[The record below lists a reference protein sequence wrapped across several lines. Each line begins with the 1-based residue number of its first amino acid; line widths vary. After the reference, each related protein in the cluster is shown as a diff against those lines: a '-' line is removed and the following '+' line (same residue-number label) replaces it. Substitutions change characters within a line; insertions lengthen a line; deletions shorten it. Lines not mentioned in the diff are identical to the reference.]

1 MSKHVPGGATQ
12 RDNDQWLLKPWP
24 RCKNSPRD
32 NKREPAGPMLQQRA
46 PMADPRFQRQLSL
59 VASGLQSGKNCM
71 VVLGNNHQHRHEVQH
86 VHFSR
91 PHCVVGSPHHVWNNT
106 LEVFGEKP
114 KTPAPDLVPK
124 HNERHRPQ
132 TLQQP
137 GSRVE
142 APAFGMLGLQA
153 AQGVEEGLDP
163 PFNRE
168 SDVVT
173 VFSDSQV
180 PCNLPIADVIDNIF
194 VESTQNSSE
203 PAVYWAYVFASEPN
217 WTACPFALTGP
228 PKRVKPRTDKEEP
241 SLTASVTDKLSG
253 KDAMPVVSATGRTV
267 VEPQMSLLL
276 LHVQLITD
284 SPLPTGDKE
293 YTFVP
298 SDTRAMS
305 GPMLLNRY
313 LRTPADDWSM
323 PK

>member
-1 MSKHVPGGATQ
+1 MYTFRVRIVSSDRRTMSGTTRSRSSARNPKRRPPTSSRSIMYDTGRRRSSNQEA
-12 RDNDQWLLKPWP
+12 RSRLRPSACSACKRP
-24 RCKNSPRD
+24 R
-32 NKREPAGPMLQQRA
+32 
-46 PMADPRFQRQLSL
+46 
-59 VASGLQSGKNCM
+59 V
-71 VVLGNNHQHRHEVQH
+71 
-86 VHFSR
+86 SR
-91 PHCVVGSPHHVWNNT
+91 RGSI
-106 LEVFGEKP
+106 
-114 KTPAPDLVPK
+114 
-124 HNERHRPQ
+124 RR
-132 TLQQP
+132 
-137 GSRVE
+137 
-142 APAFGMLGLQA
+142 
-153 AQGVEEGLDP
+153 
-163 PFNRE
+163 FNRE

-180 PCNLPIADVIDNIF
+180 PCNLPIADVIDNIL
-194 VESTQNSSE
+194 VESTQNSRE

-298 SDTRAMS
+298 SDTRAML
-305 GPMLLNRY
+305 GPMLLN
-313 LRTPADDWSM
+313 
-323 PK
+323 